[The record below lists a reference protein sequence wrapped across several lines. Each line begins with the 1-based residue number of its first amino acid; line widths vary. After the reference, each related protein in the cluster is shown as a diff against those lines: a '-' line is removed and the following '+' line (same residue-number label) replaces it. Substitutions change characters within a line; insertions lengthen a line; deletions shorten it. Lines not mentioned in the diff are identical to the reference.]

1 MSISSWFER
10 WMRDIKMPSLAP
22 STIENYHSFFKRH
35 IAPHIGDIPLF
46 HLKTYHVERM
56 MAELLKNGRRW
67 SGRDQGLAPS
77 SVCEVMILLHNII
90 QGAVTAELIVENPV
104 EKVEFP
110 KVKRSERRVYT
121 TDEIQQL
128 LEVFVADKT
137 YYLLVLMAI
146 MTGLRRSELCGLE
159 WQDYNPLT
167 GELHVCRSIKYQKR
181 GELIIKST
189 KTESGVR
196 RIILPDTVQKEL
208 DERKRTSQ
216 SVWIFPKDND
226 PAFPVNPDMVSFRYR
241 QMLLKSDLAYVNFHN
256 LRHTF
261 ATQAVLCNIDEETL
275 ATLMGHRWSAF
286 SLDTY
291 AHNTIEVQRRAAQL
305 SNVYALEL
313 IGGV

>member
-1 MSISSWFER
+1 
-10 WMRDIKMPSLAP
+10 
-22 STIENYHSFFKRH
+22 
-35 IAPHIGDIPLF
+35 
-46 HLKTYHVERM
+46 

-146 MTGLRRSELCGLE
+146 MTGLRRSELCGLQ

-196 RIILPDTVQKEL
+196 RIILPDTV
-208 DERKRTSQ
+208 
-216 SVWIFPKDND
+216 
-226 PAFPVNPDMVSFRYR
+226 
-241 QMLLKSDLAYVNFHN
+241 
-256 LRHTF
+256 
-261 ATQAVLCNIDEETL
+261 
-275 ATLMGHRWSAF
+275 
-286 SLDTY
+286 
-291 AHNTIEVQRRAAQL
+291 
-305 SNVYALEL
+305 
-313 IGGV
+313 